1 MGHIENGDREYR
13 LLQQRLDRMVTGAP
27 ESPVF
32 MKILRLLF
40 SPEEAKLARRIPGQ
54 LTSLDVLSS
63 KLDIASDRLGDKLTD
78 MAQRGLVMDFE
89 YKGQRYFM
97 LPPVVVGFFE
107 FTFMRTRDDVPMA
120 ELARLFEDYFNLDD
134 RFDRSLFQGQTQLFR
149 SLVHEEA
156 LPTINHTEILDWERA
171 SEIVKSASAHAV
183 GICQCHHTAL
193 HMGNACDKPQLVCLT
208 LNYAAEAMIRSGI
221 AKSIKADNAMRILED
236 CKQRGLAQ
244 TGDNVKKKVTFIC
257 NCCGC
262 CCHVMRGIKNFN
274 IRNAIV
280 TSNWIMKVDLSKCN
294 GCGKCAKSCPV
305 EAIEIAQ
312 EKKDGKE
319 RRWAVH
325 AENLCLGCG
334 VCYSSCKFD
343 AITFA
348 HRAKSVI
355 TPETVFD
362 RVVSMAIERGKLANI
377 VFEDRERLNHRALGR
392 IIGVLENSP
401 PSKAM
406 MAIKPLRS
414 AFLNGIVQ
422 AAKKQAGDVA
432 QVML

>member
-1 MGHIENGDREYR
+1 MI
-13 LLQQRLDRMVTGAP
+13 
-27 ESPVF
+27 
-32 MKILRLLF
+32 
-40 SPEEAKLARRIPGQ
+40 
-54 LTSLDVLSS
+54 
-63 KLDIASDRLGDKLTD
+63 
-78 MAQRGLVMDFE
+78 
-89 YKGQRYFM
+89 
-97 LPPVVVGFFE
+97 
-107 FTFMRTRDDVPMA
+107 
-120 ELARLFEDYFNLDD
+120 
-134 RFDRSLFQGQTQLFR
+134 
-149 SLVHEEA
+149 HEEA
-156 LPTINHTEILDWERA
+156 LLTTDHTEILDWERA
-171 SEIVKSASAHAV
+171 SQIVKSASAHAV

-208 LNYAAEAMIRSGI
+208 LNYAAEWLIRSGI
-221 AKSIKADNAMRILED
+221 AQSIKAYKAMRILED

-244 TGDNVKKKVTFIC
+244 TADNVKRKVTFIC

-262 CCHVMRGIKNFN
+262 CCHVMRGIKTFN

-294 GCGKCAKSCPV
+294 GCGKCAKACPV
-305 EAIEIAQ
+305 EAIEIAR
-312 EKKDGKE
+312 KKEDGKE
-319 RRWAVH
+319 HRWAVH
-325 AENLCLGCG
+325 TENLCLGCG

-348 HRAKSVI
+348 HRAKSVF

-377 VFEDRERLNHRALGR
+377 IFEDRERLNHRALGR

-414 AFLNGIVQ
+414 AFLSGMVK
-422 AAKKQAGDVA
+422 AAKKKGGNVA
-432 QVML
+432 QAML